1 MLDRASM
8 VRRLLLFFM
17 TAGVLFGAL
26 AIGQNKPGVTLEVEE
41 ISPVE
46 FVASR
51 KVTVVDEAATEVA
64 REEAAAAVEPRLK
77 TLENV
82 EGLVLT
88 KISDVFDEVEALV
101 VEDQPALPPT
111 PDLPEEPPVAEAS
124 TTSTVG
130 EGGGPEPEPIS
141 TGTVTGSVF
150 LDVDEDLMFDES
162 VDFPLPGIDVLVIGA
177 DGSRDT
183 VGTDID
189 GSFRATNVTVGGDV
203 IVLVDLE
210 DPSLPDSIIVASGN
224 RYQHHSDA
232 TGDLVTEPVVFKP
245 NYADRDAI
253 VDTLI
258 AAYPDLDLSTIGTLV
273 DLARNDVILEAQGKA
288 PQLSQIMVKALEEAG
303 DALRAGLSPAGVQN
317 ARVQLAQSPP
327 VVIIIG
333 QRDPAAELAAAD
345 LAGVFLQANVVEDPE
360 ALATE
365 QARVASEVPDV
376 EVAFRAGETIIAVG
390 DEITQPMK
398 AAVDALDLNRPDP
411 IGYGALAMLAAV
423 LVLMLFVYL
432 ARFRPGFWASDRR
445 VSLLGLILVLA
456 GLSIRGVELATE
468 ALPTLS
474 GIIGYALPA
483 AGFGFMISIVF
494 DARIAV
500 LAALAIGTMTGVVF
514 NDAGYVIYAALATVA
529 PVPLVSAIS
538 SNTDQRRAIAT
549 TGVASGVIAFATAW
563 FFLAPETSAEGFG
576 QVLLATGLGVV
587 VGWISSVVGIFLVEI
602 LQGIFDITT
611 SLRLLELV
619 DRNHRALQMLQE
631 KAWGTFNHS
640 LMVGTLADR
649 AARSIGANPLLARA
663 AAYYHDIG
671 KTEAPIYFIENQFG
685 VTNPHDYLRLEES
698 AKIIRNHVTDGVR
711 LAREYGVPSEV
722 AEGILAHHG
731 DGIMRYFYET
741 ARERY
746 GDENVD
752 VEDFRHSGHKPRSQ
766 EMAILMLADALEGA
780 TRAIF
785 TAEDPDPERIAEV
798 VEQIVGEKVKD
809 GQLSE
814 SALTLGQL
822 TTVKEAFIAA
832 LVGHYHHRIP
842 YPNFPE
848 LPEGDESPM
857 LEAPT
862 GAETVDRQGDV
873 IELRREPHRDD
884 EAASSE

>member
-8 VRRLLLFFM
+8 VRRLLLFLM

-26 AIGQNKPGVTLEVEE
+26 AIGQGKPGVTLEEGE

-46 FVASR
+46 FVAPR
-51 KVTVVDEAATEVA
+51 KVTVVDEAATAAA
-64 REEAAAAVEPRLK
+64 RELAASEVEPRLK
-77 TLENV
+77 TLEQV
-82 EGLVLT
+82 EGLVMT
-88 KISDVFDEVEALV
+88 KISDVFDEVETLV
-101 VEDQPALPPT
+101 VADQPALPPT
-111 PDLPEEPPVAEAS
+111 PDLPEEPPDVEAS
-124 TTSTVG
+124 TGSTAG
-130 EGGGPEPEPIS
+130 EGEVPEPGPF
-141 TGTVTGSVF
+141 GTVTGQVF
-150 LDVDEDLMFDES
+150 LDVDADLVYAES
-162 VDFPLPGIDVLVIGA
+162 VDVPLTGIDVLVIGA
-177 DGSRDT
+177 DGSRET

-189 GSFRATNVTVGGDV
+189 GTFRASEIVIGGEV
-203 IVLVDLE
+203 IILVDLA
-210 DPSLPDSIIVASGN
+210 DPSLPVSIIVTSGN
-224 RYQHHSDA
+224 RYQRFADV
-232 TGDLVTEPVVFKP
+232 TGALVTEPVVFKP
-245 NYADRDAI
+245 NFADRDAV
-253 VDTLI
+253 VDTLL

-273 DLARNDVILEAQGKA
+273 DLARNDVIIQAQGKA
-288 PQLSQIMVKALEEAG
+288 PQLSQIMVKALDEAG
-303 DALRAGLSPAGVQN
+303 DALDAGLSEMGVQN
-317 ARVQLAQSPP
+317 ARVQLTQRPP
-327 VVIIIG
+327 VVIISG
-333 QRDPAAELAAAD
+333 LRDSAAELAAAD

-360 ALATE
+360 ALAAE
-365 QARVASEVPDV
+365 QARVAAEVPDV
-376 EVAFRAGETIIAVG
+376 EVTFRAGETIIAIG
-390 DEITQPMK
+390 EEITQPMK

-411 IGYGALAMLAAV
+411 IGYGALALLAAV

-456 GLSIRGVELATE
+456 GLSIRGIEMATE

-514 NDAGYVIYAALATVA
+514 DDAGYVIYAALATVA

-538 SNTDQRRAIAT
+538 NNADQRRAIAT
-549 TGVASGVIAFATAW
+549 TGVAAGVIAFATAW
-563 FFLAPETSAEGFG
+563 FFLAPEASAAGPG
-576 QVLLATGLGVV
+576 QVVLATGLAIVM
-587 VGWISSVVGIFLVEI
+587 GWISSVVGIFLVEI

-671 KTEAPIYFIENQFG
+671 KTGAPIYFIENQFG
-685 VTNPHDYLRLEES
+685 VTNPHDYLTPEES
-698 AKIIRNHVTDGVR
+698 AKIIRNHVTDGIR

-746 GDENVD
+746 GDENVN
-752 VEDFRHSGHKPRSQ
+752 VEDFRHMGHKPRSQ

-785 TAEDPDPERIAEV
+785 TAEDPEPERIAEV
-798 VEQIVGEKVKD
+798 VEQIVGEKVND

-814 SALTLGQL
+814 CALTLGQL
-822 TTVKEAFIAA
+822 TTVKEAFIEA

-848 LPEGDESPM
+848 LPEGIESPM
-857 LEAPT
+857 LEAPA
-862 GAETVDRQGDV
+862 GHPGPVRQGDV
-873 IELRREPHRDD
+873 IELRREPRRDD

>member
-8 VRRLLLFFM
+8 LRRVLLFLM

-26 AIGQNKPGVTLEVEE
+26 AIGQGKPGVTLEEGE

-46 FVASR
+46 FVATR
-51 KVTVVDEAATEVA
+51 KVTVVDEAATAAA
-64 REEAAAAVEPRLK
+64 RELAASKVEPRLK
-77 TLENV
+77 TLEQV
-82 EGLVLT
+82 EGLVMT
-88 KISDVFDEVEALV
+88 KISDVFDEVETLV
-101 VEDQPALPPT
+101 VADQPALPPT
-111 PDLPEEPPVAEAS
+111 PDLPDEPEVVETS
-124 TTSTVG
+124 TTSTEVEG
-130 EGGGPEPEPIS
+130 EEPEPIPR
-141 TGTVTGSVF
+141 GTVTGQVY
-150 LDVDEDLMFDES
+150 LDVDEDLVYSES
-162 VDFPLPGIDVLVIGA
+162 VDVPLTGIDVLVVGA
-177 DGSRDT
+177 DGSRT
-183 VGTDID
+183 LVGTDID
-189 GSFRATNVTVGGDV
+189 GTFRAPDVVVGGDV
-203 IVLVDLE
+203 IILVDLE
-210 DPSLPDSIIVASGN
+210 DPSLPASIIVSSGN
-224 RYQHHSDA
+224 RYQRHLEVMADLA
-232 TGDLVTEPVVFKP
+232 TDPVVFRP
-245 NYADRDAI
+245 NFADRDAV

-273 DLARNDVILEAQGKA
+273 DLARNDVIIQAQGRA
-288 PQLSQIMVKALEEAG
+288 PQLSQIMVKALDEAG
-303 DALRAGLSPAGVQN
+303 DALDAGLSEMGVQN
-317 ARVQLAQSPP
+317 ARVQLTQRPP
-327 VVIIIG
+327 VVIISG

-360 ALATE
+360 ALAAE
-365 QARVASEVPDV
+365 QARVAAEVPDV
-376 EVAFRAGETIIAVG
+376 EVTFRAGDTIIAIG
-390 DEITQPMK
+390 DEITQPMR
-398 AAVDALDLNRPDP
+398 AAVEALDLNRPDP
-411 IGYGALAMLAAV
+411 VGYGALALLGAV

-456 GLSIRGVELATE
+456 GLSIRGIEMATE

-514 NDAGYVIYAALATVA
+514 NDAGYVIFAALATVA

-538 SNTDQRRAIAT
+538 NNADQRRAIAT
-549 TGVASGVIAFATAW
+549 TGVAAGVIAFATSW
-563 FFLAPETSAEGFG
+563 FFLAPEASAGGFG
-576 QVLLATGLGVV
+576 QVLLATGLAMVM
-587 VGWISSVVGIFLVEI
+587 GWISSVVGIFLVEI

-619 DRNHRALQMLQE
+619 DRNHRALQLLQE

-685 VTNPHDYLRLEES
+685 VTNPHDYLTPEES

-752 VEDFRHSGHKPRSQ
+752 VEDFRHIGHKPRSQ

-798 VEQIVGEKVKD
+798 VEQIVGEKVND
-809 GQLSE
+809 GQLSA

-822 TTVKEAFIAA
+822 TTVKEAFTEA

-848 LPEGDESPM
+848 LPEGVESPM
-857 LEAPT
+857 LEAPA
-862 GAETVDRQGDV
+862 GSPEPVRRGDV
-873 IELRREPHRDD
+873 IELRREQRRDD